1 MAMNLPTDGMD
12 SLGALIQLQMLD
24 QMRPAIPEQ
33 PVMPMQPRPDLPMDT
48 GRTASSPQG
57 IAGVLARYAENRL
70 ENKQQP
76 IRMETG
82 GSILDRFFDYGDGQI
97 YGTGNQSVD
106 AFGNTKSSAVADVP
120 EAPAVYGPEDVA
132 IAQMSPTVSNQS
144 SFSIT
149 PSTVDDINAVAPS
162 TATAAQAKG
171 LQSFIADITSP
182 MVDVGKTLGVEG
194 KAGKGIN
201 AAVSFAMGKLG
212 LGLVNPVQSP
222 LDVFSKAAIMA
233 APQLAIPV
241 TLGRGLMSVIGMVD
255 APTVS
260 PSGQTQTYGYGNLNM
275 DMFGNPV
282 GTYGYNANILGY
294 DPEQPEYSKIDFDYV
309 NVPTSD
315 VNYSPDPTPD
325 VESFAQAHGEEVG
338 PGGSG
343 GDAGGADSGS
353 GDQGDTGVGHGA
365 GEGTADAPG
374 WAQGGGISS
383 LAYGGDPAPIGFANQ
398 AFEGMVPGNGTGM
411 SDDVPFSIEGQQPAL
426 LSRDEYVLPADVVS
440 QLGDGSS
447 GAGADMLDNFV
458 SNVRQNKYGNTNQPP
473 PNGGGLLGSLMKTV

>member
-82 GSILDRFFDYGDGQI
+82 GSILDRLFDYGDGQI

-260 PSGQTQTYGYGNLNM
+260 PSGQTQVYSMGNQNF
-275 DMFGNPV
+275 DVYGNPV
-282 GTYGYNANILGY
+282 GTTAYDMNVMSLADKGMPGLQDPMGVYGG
-294 DPEQPEYSKIDFDYV
+294 F
-309 NVPTSD
+309 TSSGQGVD
-315 VNYSPDPTPD
+315 AVSESYGDEFGESTPD
-325 VESFAQAHGEEVG
+325 MGSFDD
-338 PGGSG
+338 G
-343 GDAGGADSGS
+343 GDSGDVGDMGGIDGSEEGAAGGF
-353 GDQGDTGVGHGA
+353 
-365 GEGTADAPG
+365 
-374 WAQGGGISS
+374 AQGGGISS

>member
-1 MAMNLPTDGMD
+1 MD

-24 QMRPAIPEQ
+24 QMRPAVPQQ
-33 PVMPMQPRPDLPMDT
+33 PVMPVQPRLDLPMDT
-48 GRTASSPQG
+48 GRNTSIQTPSSTAQG
-57 IAGVLARYAENRL
+57 IASVLTRYAENRL
-70 ENKQQP
+70 EDKQQP

-82 GSILDRFFDYGDGQI
+82 GSILDRLFSYEDGQI
-97 YGTGNQSVD
+97 YGTGNQSID

-132 IAQMSPTVSNQS
+132 VAQMSPTTPDQP

-149 PSTVDDINAVAPS
+149 PSTVDDINAVPAS
-162 TATAAQAKG
+162 VATEAQAKG

-182 MVDVGKTLGVEG
+182 MVDVGKAVGVEC

-222 LDVFSKAAIMA
+222 LDVMSKAAIMA
-233 APQLAIPV
+233 APQLAIPI
-241 TLGRGLMSVIGMVD
+241 TLGRGLLGVIGMVD
-255 APTVS
+255 APQTS
-260 PSGQTQTYGYGNLNM
+260 PTGQTQVYGYGNQAM

-282 GTYGYNANILGY
+282 GSYEYNANILGY

-315 VNYSPDPTPD
+315 FNYSPDPTPD
-325 VESFAQAHGEEVG
+325 VESFAQAHAGEV
-338 PGGSG
+338 
-343 GDAGGADSGS
+343 GDAGGVDSGS

-398 AFEGMVPGNGTGM
+398 AFEGMVPGGGTGM

-447 GAGADMLDNFV
+447 GAGADMLDSFV